1 MNRSLLYLLFI
12 YLFTSCSVNGKKQV
26 IDLSAVDFFHKMNQQ
41 DHILLDVR
49 TAEEIGNGFIENAS
63 FIDFYD
69 DKFREKAS
77 WIKKDAPV
85 FVYCHAGGR
94 SAKAAAMLLELGQK
108 EVYNLSG
115 GITSWKNSGMSM
127 ETNGGKVLDNEIS
140 YTVSEMEE
148 LVRGRNK
155 FLMVLKTPWCLPCKK
170 LIPVLNEFKIQN
182 PEIFVLDLNM
192 DANREIAKH
201 YDVTSIPTLLYF
213 VNSELTKK
221 HAGFISLK
229 DLINLTM

>member
-1 MNRSLLYLLFI
+1 MKHRLLYLLLI
-12 YLFTSCSVNGKKQV
+12 CLFNSCSQGGNKQV
-26 IDLSAVDFFHKMNQQ
+26 IDLSPVDFFHKMNQQ

-49 TAEEIGNGFIENAS
+49 TAEEIGDGFIKNAS

-94 SAKAAAMLLELGQK
+94 SAKAADMLLELGQE

-115 GITSWKNSGMSM
+115 GITSWKNSGFSI
-127 ETNGGKVLDNEIS
+127 ETNGTKVSNNDITYTIS
-140 YTVSEMEE
+140 E
-148 LVRGRNK
+148 LEKLISSRNK

-170 LIPVLNEFKIQN
+170 LIPVLDEFKQYN
-182 PEIFVLDLNM
+182 LEIFVLDLNM
-192 DANREIAKH
+192 DANSEIAKY
-201 YDVTSIPTLLYF
+201 YDVSSIPTLLYF
-213 VNSELTKK
+213 ENNELAKK

-229 DLINLTM
+229 DLINFTK

>member
-1 MNRSLLYLLFI
+1 MIRSIFYILFI
-12 YLFTSCSVNGKKQV
+12 FLLSACSANGHNQV
-26 IDLSAVDFFHKMNQQ
+26 ADLSPVDFFHKMNQQ

-49 TAEEIGNGFIENAS
+49 TAKEIGNGFIKNAS

-69 DKFREKAS
+69 EKFKEKAS

-94 SAKAAAMLLELGQK
+94 SAKAAAMLMELGQE

-115 GITSWKNSGMSM
+115 GITSWKNSGMSI
-127 ETNGGKVLDNEIS
+127 ETNGRKVLDNEIT

-148 LVRGRNK
+148 LISGRNK

-170 LIPVLNEFKIQN
+170 LVPVLNEFKIQN
-182 PEIFVLDLNM
+182 PEIYVLDLNM
-192 DANREIAKH
+192 DANSEVAKH

-213 VNSELTKK
+213 KNSEPAIK
-221 HAGFISLK
+221 HTGFISLK
-229 DLINLTM
+229 DLTNLII

>member
-12 YLFTSCSVNGKKQV
+12 YLFTSCSVNGNKQV

-94 SAKAAAMLLELGQK
+94 SAKAVSFLKQEGLTEIYDG
-108 EVYNLSG
+108 G
-115 GITSWKNSGMSM
+115 GINDLRQK
-127 ETNGGKVLDNEIS
+127 
-140 YTVSEMEE
+140 
-148 LVRGRNK
+148 
-155 FLMVLKTPWCLPCKK
+155 LKK
-170 LIPVLNEFKIQN
+170 
-182 PEIFVLDLNM
+182 
-192 DANREIAKH
+192 
-201 YDVTSIPTLLYF
+201 
-213 VNSELTKK
+213 
-221 HAGFISLK
+221 
-229 DLINLTM
+229 

>member
-1 MNRSLLYLLFI
+1 MNRSLLYLLLI
-12 YLFTSCSVNGKKQV
+12 CLFTSCSVNGNKQV
-26 IDLSAVDFFHKMNQQ
+26 IDLSPVDFFHKMNQQ

-49 TAEEIGNGFIENAS
+49 TAEEIGNGFIKNAS

-94 SAKAAAMLLELGQK
+94 SAKAAAMLMELGQE

-115 GITSWKNSGMSM
+115 GITSWKNSGMSI
-127 ETNGGKVLDNEIS
+127 ETNGRKVLDNEIT

-148 LVRGRNK
+148 LIRGHNK

-170 LIPVLNEFKIQN
+170 LIPVLNEFKKQN

-192 DANREIAKH
+192 DANSDIAKH

-213 VNSELTKK
+213 KNSDPANK
-221 HAGFISLK
+221 HTGFISLN
-229 DLINLTM
+229 DLTNLIK